1 MDPPHAYGFT
11 QCLKT
16 RPKARVTGFDRVN
29 PILFINQNDIILI
42 KNKKISQRVAT
53 EFLTESCRVN
63 RVTGSTRLVGRVF
76 NYPYFFINLAQ
87 FQSRVDPPSQ
97 ARF

>member
-29 PILFINQNDIILI
+29 PILFIDQNDIILI
-42 KNKKISQRVAT
+42 KK
-53 EFLTESCRVN
+53 
-63 RVTGSTRLVGRVF
+63 
-76 NYPYFFINLAQ
+76 
-87 FQSRVDPPSQ
+87 
-97 ARF
+97 